1 MMEKRWKVIFLVL
14 ILLAGLVTFAS
25 CDSSYYKTGNR
36 ITGGSDVQTFTYAYV
51 VLDGQE
57 IVRGSIT
64 QWRDYDNSDV
74 VQVLVNG
81 KYYLTHYSNVVL
93 IADPDQGAL
102 NYGDASWHGVD
113 E

>member
-1 MMEKRWKVIFLVL
+1 MKKWKIGAA
-14 ILLAGLVTFAS
+14 ILLIVAILGVCAS
-25 CDSSYYKTGNR
+25 CDGSYYKTGNR

-81 KYYLTHYSNVVL
+81 KYYLTHYSNVEL